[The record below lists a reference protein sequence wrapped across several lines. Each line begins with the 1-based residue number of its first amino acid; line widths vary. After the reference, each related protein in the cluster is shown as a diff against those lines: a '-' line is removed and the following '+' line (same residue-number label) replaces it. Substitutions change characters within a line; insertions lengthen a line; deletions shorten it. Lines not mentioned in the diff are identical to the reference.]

1 MTLCVRAI
9 QAHTGPVSYGFTE
22 RESVSDGLNRR
33 AFGLDTSVGP
43 SGPTIQRFN
52 IIVATMPP
60 GGWLGSGADEGRAK
74 LR

>member
-33 AFGLDTSVGP
+33 ATRLDTSVESSDSTSNDP
-43 SGPTIQRFN
+43 N
-52 IIVATMPP
+52 IIVATMPA